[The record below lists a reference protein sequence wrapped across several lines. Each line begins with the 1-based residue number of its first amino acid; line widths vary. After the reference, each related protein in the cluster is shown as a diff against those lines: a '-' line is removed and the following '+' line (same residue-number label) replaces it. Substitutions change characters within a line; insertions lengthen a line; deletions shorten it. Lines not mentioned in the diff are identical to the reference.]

1 MFLSTTPAGNVVPIT
16 ASASCTSSVLTPP
29 APSRLSRAVKVLPV
43 ALKVSLP
50 APPVNAAPVSTPVV
64 SEPVKV
70 SQKSIVFNELRV
82 VRGCLFG
89 VTHRRPNFKKYAL
102 PGFAIGAVFAQ
113 VDGHSLT
120 HCPPNPPMD
129 GIVGGCGRGVF
140 RRQSKPNCHQVWRGA
155 LVFLRRQSESEAAV
169 KQGCDVQLVE
179 SPVSYPLP
187 GE

>member
-1 MFLSTTPAGNVVPIT
+1 MGFIFTNVG
-16 ASASCTSSVLTPP
+16 VLFIL
-29 APSRLSRAVKVLPV
+29 SRLSRAVKVLPV

-140 RRQSKPNCHQVWRGA
+140 SGGSRNQIVTSFGRARWCFWVSVLFVSNPDRNFRA
-155 LVFLRRQSESEAAV
+155 TPLSEV
-169 KQGCDVQLVE
+169 
-179 SPVSYPLP
+179 
-187 GE
+187 

>member
-1 MFLSTTPAGNVVPIT
+1 MLSI
-16 ASASCTSSVLTPP
+16 L
-29 APSRLSRAVKVLPV
+29 
-43 ALKVSLP
+43 
-50 APPVNAAPVSTPVV
+50 VV

-129 GIVGGCGRGVF
+129 GILGGCGRGVF
-140 RRQSKPNCHQVWRGA
+140 SGRQ
-155 LVFLRRQSESEAAV
+155 
-169 KQGCDVQLVE
+169 QGQIVTSFAGVRWFFWGG
-179 SPVSYPLP
+179 S
-187 GE
+187 